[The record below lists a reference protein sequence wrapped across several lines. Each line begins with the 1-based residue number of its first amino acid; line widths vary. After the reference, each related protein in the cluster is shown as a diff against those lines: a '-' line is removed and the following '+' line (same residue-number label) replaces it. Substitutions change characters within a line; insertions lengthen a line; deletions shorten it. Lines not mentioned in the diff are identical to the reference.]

1 MHAAQRYKDFNLE
14 EIFKVPKE
22 WSLEERKRVMLQQY
36 LTILSNSPFTDNS
49 NISH

>member
-1 MHAAQRYKDFNLE
+1 MHAAKRYENFNLE

-22 WSLEERKRVMLQQY
+22 LGLEERKSVMLWQY
-36 LTILSNSPFTDNS
+36 LYILSNSPFTGNS